1 MAKGPAKKPS
11 EVVGKPGGRGARG
24 GGAKSHESGSGELGF
39 GTSRA
44 SAGAAPAPGA
54 ERPPSLGDILG
65 QEGARRV
72 LERSI
77 AAGRVHHAWV
87 FHGPPG
93 VGKFTTARAFASRLL
108 DPGDGSVAS
117 AQARSGA
124 HPDLHVVRKEL
135 AAISR
140 EPTVR
145 SSKQTTLALDVI
157 REFLLEPAPLAPS
170 LASASP
176 AGKVFIVDE
185 AEMLG
190 PEAQNAMLKTLEEP
204 SPGTVVILVT
214 SAAERLLSTVR
225 SRCQLVAFEPLGPQ
239 EMQAW
244 LDRAASAGEPVP
256 ADRVARAWLAW
267 FAEGSPGAAEVALRR
282 GLASWAP
289 VRAMLDEAAEGRY
302 QSGLGPAMTKLVD
315 EQAERTVAETKNA
328 SKEAANRAWAR
339 RMLAF
344 AARHFR
350 ERLRESRGGARGGGA
365 GGQGGHGGHAGRGA
379 ALRAIDL
386 IEQAERAIAANVRY
400 ADVLENLSAQ
410 LARPVA
416 DEAMSV

>member
-1 MAKGPAKKPS
+1 MAKGPARKPG
-11 EVVGKPGGRGARG
+11 EAVGKAGGRGARG
-24 GGAKSHESGSGELGF
+24 GAPKQSESGAGGLEFGASRPASGPPPG
-39 GTSRA
+39 
-44 SAGAAPAPGA
+44 PATEQVPA
-54 ERPPSLGDILG
+54 LADILG

-124 HPDLHVVRKEL
+124 HPDLHIVRKEL
-135 AAISR
+135 AAVSR

-145 SSKQTTLALDVI
+145 SSKQTTLALEVI

-190 PEAQNAMLKTLEEP
+190 HEAQNAMLKTLEEP
-204 SPGTVVILVT
+204 TPGTVVILVT

-239 EMQAW
+239 DMQAW

-256 ADRVARAWLAW
+256 ADRAARAWLAW
-267 FAEGSPGAAEVALRR
+267 MAEGSPGAAEVALRR

-289 VRAMLDEAAEGRY
+289 LREMLDAAAEGRY
-302 QSGLGPAMTKLVD
+302 QSALGPSMTKLVD

-344 AARHFR
+344 VARHFR
-350 ERLRESRGGARGGGA
+350 ERLRESSGGARGGARA
-365 GGQGGHGGHAGRGA
+365 GGVGGRA
-379 ALRAIDL
+379 ASLRAIDL

-410 LARPVA
+410 LAR
-416 DEAMSV
+416 SVPEDALTA